1 MRRET
6 DRATPCWCLTGT
18 LGLGHPKLPF
28 LCLLSWP
35 AVSSLSLL
43 RKCQVHSSHAS
54 APHLAVIQSAASAVG
69 SAFKMHPKSD
79 HSCHLCSATQS
90 PSPSP
95 HLELLLLVPNWSP
108 SFHPCSLTVYS
119 QYISQRIHVKHV
131 TPLFKIPQGPPSHSV
146 KVKVLKMTFGP
157 HLI

>member
-69 SAFKMHPKSD
+69 SAFKIADWM
-79 HSCHLCSATQS
+79 L
-90 PSPSP
+90 
-95 HLELLLLVPNWSP
+95 
-108 SFHPCSLTVYS
+108 
-119 QYISQRIHVKHV
+119 
-131 TPLFKIPQGPPSHSV
+131 SV
-146 KVKVLKMTFGP
+146 KEREDSKRLGPSSDRMHFPCAEMKKTVAETQLRRKMSFVLDFWGVHSTSYERCEISSYESEGIYDGDVK
-157 HLI
+157 